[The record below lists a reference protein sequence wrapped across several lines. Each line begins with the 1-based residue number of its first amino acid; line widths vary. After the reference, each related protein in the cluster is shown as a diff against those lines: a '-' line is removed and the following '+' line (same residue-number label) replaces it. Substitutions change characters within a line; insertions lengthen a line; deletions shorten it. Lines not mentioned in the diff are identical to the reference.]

1 MKNALHPLDLP
12 IALRLVADGAA
23 TYERLEADLGS
34 SRSQVHAAIKR
45 LRLAGLLRPDS
56 MDVNRHQ
63 LLEFVLFGAKYAF
76 PVRPGLVVRG
86 VPTAH
91 SAPALAEHIDAVDQL
106 VWPSAHGDMIG
117 ASIEPLY
124 PRAPELPTR
133 APRTYRLLTLVDAVR
148 VGRARERTLARHM
161 LEVAITGRA
170 HDAA

>member
-1 MKNALHPLDLP
+1 MKNALHSLDLA
-12 IALRLVADGAA
+12 IALRLAEGAA

-34 SRSQVHAAIKR
+34 SRSQVHAAVKR

-91 SAPALAEHIDAVDQL
+91 SAPALAEHIEADDQL
-106 VWPSAHGDMIG
+106 VWPSVHGDVVG
-117 ASIEPLY
+117 ESIEPLY

-133 APRTYRLLTLVDAVR
+133 APATYRLLTLVDALR
-148 VGRARERTLARHM
+148 VGRARERALARQL
-161 LEVAITGRA
+161 LEAAIIGSEQ
-170 HDAA
+170 HAA